1 MIHSYQGYQIKP
13 HPQHPSSLIVVTE
26 GRGGKIPAVLEG
38 LFTSRKIAE
47 KQIDAYLETKPKKDI
62 GDGKK
67 PD

>member
-1 MIHSYQGYQIKP
+1 MIHTYQGYQIKP
-13 HPQHPSSLIVVTE
+13 HPQHPHSLIVVTE

-38 LFTSRKIAE
+38 MFTNRKTAMTV
-47 KQIDAYLETKPKKDI
+47 IDAYVESKTKKDI

>member
-1 MIHSYQGYQIKP
+1 MIHYHQGYQIKP
-13 HPQHPSSLIVVTE
+13 HPQNPHSLIVVTD

-38 LFTSRKIAE
+38 LFTTRNIAI
-47 KQIDAYLETKPKKDI
+47 KAIDAYLETKPKKDI